1 MQFEQTSGIVSAVK
15 DSKEL
20 AKNLLEKGKIIIST
34 QQKFPFVLEHIK
46 KVNGKKFA
54 IIIDEAHS
62 SQSPKSRE
70 KIQEVL
76 TTSLRDETGD
86 EDIIDMIEKDMDIRG
101 DQNTISYYAFT
112 ATPKKNTLKLF
123 GVDVGGK
130 ENVPFIKYSMKQAIE
145 EGFILDVLRKYST
158 YERHFGILKTSSED
172 KTVEGKKALRALL
185 KYVDLHHLNLSKK
198 SEIIVEHFKEHI
210 QQKIGG
216 QAKAMV
222 VGSSREQALKYKLE
236 IDEYIKKQGYKGINT
251 LVAFSGSLKDETGKV
266 WTEHSINNTKSDRE
280 LPEKFDTNDYN
291 ILIVAEKYQTGFDQP
306 LLHTMYV
313 DKKLHGIKA
322 VQTLSR
328 LNRTHP
334 GKTDTYVIDFQNNI
348 DEIYNAFEPYYK
360 GTSLVD
366 KTNSEFIKKLYEM
379 IMSFDIIKQEDLDKF
394 AEIFFKPESKQ
405 NDADLGKMYAA
416 TNSLT
421 DRFSDADEKVQDD
434 FRVKIKKFIESYSF
448 LSQIIRYDDTNYE
461 KLYALLRFIINDPP
475 IKYTGSGIPELKGD
489 VSLKWYRLE
498 KTHEGGILLGEGKNL
513 TMSASFGAS
522 KEPEKLT
529 SLSEVIRALNQT
541 FGETITD
548 ADKISIEEW
557 FKKLKND
564 DILREIAKENSF
576 EDFYK
581 QFEKKFLDV
590 IIESDDTN
598 QSLVKRIYTIPELQ
612 KELVLGA
619 SQIYHS
625 WVKSNGLPP
634 ITPSDPARNRQT
646 FRQTIYKCKGNIQWL
661 DLYLNEAGLD
671 FMLDSF
677 DRNTVKEIKILTGIH
692 GNEYGIS
699 EKLLAKFEAYKD
711 ELHKDGIDL
720 EFKVVATKQGHDK
733 VAHDRYL
740 LGDNIKFNVPSFT
753 ILQNGRFSEIKETKN
768 IIPFEDYWNDTDS
781 FDLVSD
787 WNKIKGL
794 TTFDDIC
801 SDCGIKT
808 QLPFKPDG
816 VRPVY
821 CQECFKKHR
830 N

>member
-1 MQFEQTSGIVSAVK
+1 
-15 DSKEL
+15 
-20 AKNLLEKGKIIIST
+20 
-34 QQKFPFVLEHIK
+34 
-46 KVNGKKFA
+46 
-54 IIIDEAHS
+54 
-62 SQSPKSRE
+62 
-70 KIQEVL
+70 
-76 TTSLRDETGD
+76 
-86 EDIIDMIEKDMDIRG
+86 
-101 DQNTISYYAFT
+101 
-112 ATPKKNTLKLF
+112 
-123 GVDVGGK
+123 
-130 ENVPFIKYSMKQAIE
+130 
-145 EGFILDVLRKYST
+145 
-158 YERHFGILKTSSED
+158 
-172 KTVEGKKALRALL
+172 
-185 KYVDLHHLNLSKK
+185 
-198 SEIIVEHFKEHI
+198 
-210 QQKIGG
+210 
-216 QAKAMV
+216 
-222 VGSSREQALKYKLE
+222 
-236 IDEYIKKQGYKGINT
+236 
-251 LVAFSGSLKDETGKV
+251 
-266 WTEHSINNTKSDRE
+266 
-280 LPEKFDTNDYN
+280 
-291 ILIVAEKYQTGFDQP
+291 
-306 LLHTMYV
+306 
-313 DKKLHGIKA
+313 
-322 VQTLSR
+322 
-328 LNRTHP
+328 
-334 GKTDTYVIDFQNNI
+334 
-348 DEIYNAFEPYYK
+348 
-360 GTSLVD
+360 
-366 KTNSEFIKKLYEM
+366 
-379 IMSFDIIKQEDLDKF
+379 
-394 AEIFFKPESKQ
+394 
-405 NDADLGKMYAA
+405 
-416 TNSLT
+416 
-421 DRFSDADEKVQDD
+421 
-434 FRVKIKKFIESYSF
+434 
-448 LSQIIRYDDTNYE
+448 
-461 KLYALLRFIINDPP
+461 LRFIINDPP

-529 SLSEVIRALNQT
+529 SLSEVIRALNQI

-581 QFEKKFLDV
+581 QFEKKILDV
-590 IIESDDTN
+590 IIEPDDTN
-598 QSLVKRIYTIPELQ
+598 QSLVKRIYAIPELQ
-612 KELVLGA
+612 KELVLGI

-634 ITPSDPARNRQT
+634 ITPTDPARNRQT
-646 FRQTIYKCKGNIQWL
+646 FRRTIHKCKGTVLWL

-699 EKLLAKFEAYKD
+699 EKLLAKFETYKD
-711 ELHKDGIDL
+711 ELHKDGINL

-787 WNKIKGL
+787 WTKIKGL